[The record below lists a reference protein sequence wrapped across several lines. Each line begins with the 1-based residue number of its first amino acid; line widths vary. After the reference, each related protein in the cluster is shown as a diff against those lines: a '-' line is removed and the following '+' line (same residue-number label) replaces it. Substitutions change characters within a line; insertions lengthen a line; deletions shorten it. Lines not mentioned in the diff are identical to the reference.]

1 MNTKLH
7 IIRDSEG
14 RPLSLFVTA
23 GQVSDYI
30 GARAFLKSLPRVD
43 CLLEDRGYDAD
54 WFRDAWK
61 DSRIRACIPGRKR
74 RKTTVKHDKRRDN
87 RTPEGTIVIE
97 IRFQSF
103 PVETGMTGWT
113 FINSRDSSP
122 FGPMPPS

>member
-74 RKTTVKHDKRRDN
+74 RKTTVKHDKRRGTLRSGD
-87 RTPEGTIVIE
+87 RAPFLTPRLDAV
-97 IRFQSF
+97 R
-103 PVETGMTGWT
+103 
-113 FINSRDSSP
+113 
-122 FGPMPPS
+122 